1 MGMYDHLNNITRT
14 LQENQKRE
22 ELKTTTATINQQKK
36 YNLISLLFDEIREA
50 EEEGFNLYSDITK
63 DRIITNVL
71 HFEDTPTLNN
81 IDFTRY
87 FLEANYYKLIA
98 KNKTIQK
105 AEQKQTAQT
114 QKEQLQ
120 TKKLQLQIEA
130 LEEKKKAQQQKQI
143 ELTQQQKIDL
153 AQIIKILFYIFIIPI
168 GIIGGFFVECA
179 KASARSGTRRV

>member
-1 MGMYDHLNNITRT
+1 MGMYDHLNNITRA
-14 LQENQKRE
+14 LQENQKKE

-71 HFEDTPTLNN
+71 HFEDSPTLNN

-87 FLEANYYKLIA
+87 FLESNYYKLIT

-105 AEQKQTAQT
+105 AERKQTTQT

-130 LEEKKKAQQQKQI
+130 LEEKKKVQQQ
-143 ELTQQQKIDL
+143 TQQQIDKANILKTINILIYMFL
-153 AQIIKILFYIFIIPI
+153 APFL
-168 GIIGGFFVECA
+168 IIGFFAIECA
-179 KASARSGTRRV
+179 KASGGSGRRRR

>member
-14 LQENQKRE
+14 LQENQKKE
-22 ELKTTTATINQQKK
+22 ELKTTAATINQQKK

-71 HFEDTPTLNN
+71 HFEDSPILNN
-81 IDFTRY
+81 VDFTRY
-87 FLEANYYKLIA
+87 FLESNYYKLIA

-105 AEQKQTAQT
+105 AEQKQTTQT

-120 TKKLQLQIEA
+120 AKKLQIQIEA
-130 LEEKKKAQQQKQI
+130 LEEKKKAQQQKQ
-143 ELTQQQKIDL
+143 QQINRADISKTINILLYLFL
-153 AQIIKILFYIFIIPI
+153 APFL
-168 GIIGGFFVECA
+168 IIGFFAIECA
-179 KASARSGTRRV
+179 KASGGSGRRRR

>member
-1 MGMYDHLNNITRT
+1 MGMYDHLNNIART
-14 LQENQKRE
+14 LQENQKKE

-50 EEEGFNLYSDITK
+50 EAEGFNLYSDITK

-71 HFEDTPTLNN
+71 HFEDLPILNN
-81 IDFTRY
+81 INFTEY

-105 AEQKQTAQT
+105 AEQKQTTQT

-130 LEEKKKAQQQKQI
+130 LEEKKKAQQQKQ
-143 ELTQQQKIDL
+143 QQISKADISKTINILLCLFL
-153 AQIIKILFYIFIIPI
+153 APFL
-168 GIIGGFFVECA
+168 IIGFFAIEIA
-179 KASARSGTRRV
+179 KEAGRSGRRRR